1 MFGRL
6 LVKGAALTANLVVVF
21 IMVLTLLGTVISP
34 EVLIFP
40 AYTTLLFPL
49 IILLNVGF
57 VVFWAFARKW
67 HFLISLLIL
76 FFAAPQIAVTIP
88 MHFGKTKA
96 NETQHGKNIK
106 ILTYNTMMS
115 GGLQKHTPESP
126 NQVIQFILDSDA
138 DIVCL
143 QEFAVSPKDKYLT
156 KQDILRIFKKY
167 PYKHIWYKQE
177 QDWAKSG
184 VATFSKYPII
194 NKENIAFKS
203 KYNVSTYT
211 DIVIEK
217 DTIRLF
223 NNHLESNRLTERDRD
238 MPIQL
243 KDNFDTDNLSGT
255 TMHLSRKLGTAYK
268 TRARQAD
275 QIAALIKKSPH
286 KVMVCGDFNDVP
298 VSYAYTKIKGDL
310 KDAFAE
316 TGFGLGWTLNLS
328 IYRFRIDYILYDQ
341 HLTPDN
347 YKVSKVRYSDHYPVQ
362 CEFYLN

>member
-1 MFGRL
+1 M
-6 LVKGAALTANLVVVF
+6 VLTANLVVVF
-21 IMVLTLLGTVISP
+21 IMVLTLVGTVVSP
-34 EVLIFP
+34 ETFIFP

-67 HFLISLLIL
+67 HFLVSLLTL
-76 FFAAPQIAVTIP
+76 FLAAPQIAVTIP
-88 MHFGKTKA
+88 MHFGKTSA
-96 NETQHGKNIK
+96 NEVHHGKAIK

-115 GGLQKHTPESP
+115 GGLQKHTAETP
-126 NQVIQFILDSDA
+126 NQVIQFILDADA

-143 QEFAVSPKDKYLT
+143 QEFAVSPKNKYFT
-156 KQDILRIFKKY
+156 KQDVFRIFKKY

-177 QDWAKSG
+177 QDWANSG

-194 NKENIAFKS
+194 DRENIAFKS
-203 KYNVSTYT
+203 RYNVSIFT
-211 DIVIEK
+211 DIAVGS

-255 TMHLSRKLGTAYK
+255 TLHLSRKLGTAYK

-275 QIAALIKKSPH
+275 KIASLIKQSPYR
-286 KVMVCGDFNDVP
+286 VLVCGDFNDVP

-310 KDAFAE
+310 KDAFSE

-328 IYRFRIDYILYDQ
+328 IYRFRIDYVLYDQ
-341 HLTPDN
+341 HFTPEN
-347 YKVSKVRYSDHYPVQ
+347 YKVSKVKYSDHYPVQ
-362 CEFYLN
+362 CNLFLN